1 MSSPNQLFWI
11 SSLDETMKL
20 QPPKIIQQSPF
31 DALPRPFDEKIMLF
45 FSPSPNS
52 CRILGHLHPK
62 RPPKI
67 IYPSLHS
74 IESICQGFILWG
86 ATGWWRPNHP
96 VAPQNNF
103 LDAHCCVFD
112 CFFQLKF
119 SGTGDYWIVMDCF
132 FSCFFWMEIY
142 LVGCGEVATLQNN
155 FFHLLEMCFFIF

>member
-1 MSSPNQLFWI
+1 MNVREFISWPSKPWDKMSSPNKLFWI
-11 SSLDETMKL
+11 SISDETMKL

-45 FSPSPNS
+45 LPPSPNS

-86 ATGWWRPNHP
+86 ATGWWRPKI
-96 VAPQNNF
+96 NF
-103 LDAHCCVFD
+103 SMLTVVF
-112 CFFQLKF
+112 L
-119 SGTGDYWIVMDCF
+119 IVF
-132 FSCFFWMEIY
+132 FSCSFQGLVIIGLLWLVFF
-142 LVGCGEVATLQNN
+142 L
-155 FFHLLEMCFFIF
+155 FFLDGNLFGGVRRGSHPTK